1 MSKRRVVVSS
11 RVSPV
16 VSLSTVVERVTA
28 LKATICDAYGCENVN
43 LMIAG
48 ALLLYMIYNK
58 VFPTKRDAKCGTATK
73 ECVT

>member
-1 MSKRRVVVSS
+1 MSKRRVVVS
-11 RVSPV
+11 RLPM
-16 VSLSTVVERVTA
+16 VSLSTVLERVTA